1 LIDRDLILA
10 KATTV
15 DKHVNRVKDKV
26 GMGKETF
33 LHDMDLQEIV
43 MFNLQTA
50 IQNCI
55 DIAAH
60 IISEEGFG
68 VPGSTSEMF
77 YKLQENGFLNAEL
90 TEKMV
95 NAVGFRNLLV
105 HEYTKIDME
114 QVYETAQKDITD
126 LTEYLKAIFKKTTT
140 IRETDG

>member
-10 KATTV
+10 KASAV
-15 DKHVNRVKDKV
+15 DKHVNRIKDKV
-26 GMGKETF
+26 SIGKETF
-33 LHDMDLQEIV
+33 LRDIDLQEIV

-68 VPGSTSEMF
+68 VPGSTTEMF
-77 YKLQENGFLNAEL
+77 YTLEENGFLNAEL

-95 NAVGFRNLLV
+95 NAVGFRNLVV
-105 HEYTKIDME
+105 HEYTRIDME
-114 QVYETAQKDITD
+114 QVYEIAQEDITD
-126 LTEYLKAIFKKTTT
+126 LTEFLRSILKKTTAS
-140 IRETDG
+140 RETGG